1 MKKLIFISLV
11 AISLFSAS
19 CTKDTGG
26 NADMSTVDFIVQ
38 KSDWIE
44 YGTYGEPDYG
54 FAVDLD
60 FPELTNN
67 VIQNGMVTLYM
78 KIGESWT
85 SVPFNYYYSSFQG
98 GYYYSMKVGTFSIDY
113 YESDQKTE
121 NPGTQIFRLV
131 IVQPR

>member
-1 MKKLIFISLV
+1 MKKLLFISIL
-11 AISLFSAS
+11 AISLFSTS
-19 CTKDTGG
+19 CTKVGG

-38 KSDWIE
+38 NTDWKE
-44 YGTYGEPDYG
+44 YGTLGEQG
-54 FAVDLD
+54 FGYAVDLD

-78 KIGESWT
+78 KTGESWT
-85 SVPFNYYYSSFQG
+85 SVPYNYFYSNFQG

-113 YESDQKTE
+113 YESDHQTE

-131 IVQPR
+131 IVQPK

>member
-1 MKKLIFISLV
+1 MKKLLFISIL
-11 AISLFSAS
+11 AISLFSTS
-19 CTKDTGG
+19 CTKVGG

-38 KSDWIE
+38 NSDWKQ
-44 YGTYGEPDYG
+44 YGTLGEQG
-54 FAVDLD
+54 FGYAVDLD

-78 KIGESWT
+78 KTGESWT
-85 SVPFNYYYSSFQG
+85 SVPYNYFYSNFQG

-113 YESDQKTE
+113 YESDHQTE